1 METFD
6 LDIINAV
13 LINFNTCVG
22 QDKFFTGFLSFCF
35 DLKELVQNC
44 FIILIFQEIFQC
56 SCICFKLITDQGGN
70 IVCQRMIAVH

>member
-6 LDIINAV
+6 LDIIDAV

-22 QDKFFTGFLSFCF
+22 QDKFFTGFLGFCF

-44 FIILIFQEIFQC
+44 FIILIFQEIFQS
-56 SCICFKLITDQGGN
+56 SCICFKLITDQRGN